1 MNKIPEV
8 FFIVKAFICYSTH
21 LLSGDNNRRMRK
33 ERYAVGID
41 LGGTFV
47 KFALASESGEILFS
61 DKLPIGETATRDDI
75 LDTIGKSIQR
85 TLGKAAENGFS
96 VAGIGIGT
104 PGVVCDGVV
113 AGGAD
118 NLDKWENIP
127 LSAIFSEK
135 FNLPVYV
142 DNDANVMGLGEVA
155 YGAAQNCTD
164 VIFLTVGTGIGGA
177 IVANGKLYGGYQN
190 RGTELGHITINHNGI
205 DCNCGGRGCLEAY
218 ASTSALLRQYAE
230 ETGRNEKEID
240 GFYLVQKFKEGETAA
255 VKCMREHTGYLGH
268 GVASFI
274 NIFAPQKVVI
284 GGGISEAGQFY
295 IDMIK
300 ESALS
305 YAMPDCA
312 ANTDVVGAVLG
323 NQAGCL
329 GAASLVFMSNI

>member
-1 MNKIPEV
+1 M
-8 FFIVKAFICYSTH
+8 
-21 LLSGDNNRRMRK
+21 GK

-41 LGGTFV
+41 LGGTFI
-47 KFALASESGEILFS
+47 KFALVAGSGDILFS
-61 DKLPIGETATRDDI
+61 DKLPVGGTATRDDI
-75 LDTIGKSIQR
+75 LETIGKSVQL
-85 TLGKAAENGFS
+85 TLEKAAEKG
-96 VAGIGIGT
+96 VPVTGIGIGT

-135 FNLPVYV
+135 FRLPVFV
-142 DNDANVMGLGEVA
+142 DNDANVMGLGEVT
-155 YGAAQNCTD
+155 YGAAKNCTD

-177 IVANGKLYGGYQN
+177 IVANGKLYGGYKN
-190 RGTELGHITINHNGI
+190 RGTELGHITIDHNGI

-218 ASTSALLRQYAE
+218 ASTSALLRQYAK
-230 ETGRNEKEID
+230 ETGMDEKKLD
-240 GFYLVQKFKEGETAA
+240 GFYLVQKFKEGEVAA
-255 VKCMREHTGYLGH
+255 VKCMREHTDYLGH

-300 ESALS
+300 ESAMG

-312 ANTDVVGAVLG
+312 VNTDVVGAVLG
-323 NQAGCL
+323 NRAGCL
-329 GAASLVFMSNI
+329 GAASLVFSNI